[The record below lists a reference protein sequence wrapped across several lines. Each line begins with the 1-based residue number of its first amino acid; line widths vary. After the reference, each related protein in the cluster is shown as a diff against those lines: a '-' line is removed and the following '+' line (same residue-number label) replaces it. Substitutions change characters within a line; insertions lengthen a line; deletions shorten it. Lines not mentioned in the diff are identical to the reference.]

1 MPFLSPAWL
10 LGLLGAGLPVFVHL
24 LKRHKTDPLP
34 FSSLMFFEQRTQS
47 SVKHRRLQYLMLL
60 AMRLAIVI
68 LLALA
73 FANPYRKRQITA
85 AAGEKIVLVA
95 VDSSF
100 SMRTGPA
107 LANAKAEAHRIL
119 RSRGAGVKAQVLAL
133 GSNVSVLTGPETDP
147 GILRAAVE
155 SIQPGDGR
163 APLGEFTRAVRSLS
177 ASQRARMEV
186 HLISDLQRSAL
197 PEGFGDLQMPETVK
211 LILHRVGTAA
221 PNWAVENAVAPAT
234 VQDPKKARIEVTVA
248 GYGTQEAVRRV
259 TLMVNG
265 RAAASRD
272 VKIPAAGR
280 ATVEFTGL
288 DFPFGFVKA
297 EAVLEGGSDALPGDD
312 RLRFAMER
320 SDPRRVL
327 FIHEPRDTRSPLFF
341 RSALGAAASSQ
352 FALDAVTVDKAAEIA
367 PDKFSF
373 VVIADVLSL
382 PATFEKRLEDFLRT
396 GGAALIAVGPS
407 SARRK
412 KVPVTGDEIREG
424 RSFARGGARFET
436 LGEVDA
442 AHPSIRRA
450 RNWEGLKVYYAARI
464 DPGDGRVVARLSDRM
479 PVLYEKRVGE
489 GRALVLATGLD
500 NVSNDLPVLPE
511 FIPFVEQTAGYLA
524 GLEERRSSASVGAA
538 LELRSAR
545 ERSIAVDVID
555 PDGKRPLSLAEAA
568 SAQAFPV
575 TREGFYELRR
585 GSGRNEVVAVNADRR
600 ESDLTPMSE
609 DAMALWAG
617 DGGGERPVAAGAPG
631 VEKVEETISYWWYVM
646 MGLLAVALTES
657 WLASRYLGVEQEA
670 A

>member
-1 MPFLSPAWL
+1 MGFLSPAWL
-10 LGLLGAGLPVFVHL
+10 AGLLGVGLPIFVHL
-24 LKRHKTDPLP
+24 LKRHKTDPVP

-47 SVKHRRLQYLMLL
+47 SVKHRRLQYLLLL

-73 FANPYRKRQITA
+73 FANPYRKREVTA
-85 AAGEKIVLVA
+85 AAGEKIVVVA

-100 SMRTGPA
+100 SMRAGSA
-107 LANAKAEAHRIL
+107 LADARAAAHRIL
-119 RSRGAGVKAQVLAL
+119 AARGSGVKAQVLSL
-133 GSNVSVLTGPETDP
+133 GSTVGVLTGPERDP

-163 APLGEFTRAVRSLS
+163 APLGEFARAVRSLS

-186 HLISDLQRSAL
+186 HLISDLQKSAL

-211 LILHRVGTAA
+211 LELHRVGPGAK

-248 GYGTQEAVRRV
+248 GYNTEEAQRRV
-259 TLMVNG
+259 TLQVNG
-265 RAAASRD
+265 RAAAARE
-272 VKIPAAGR
+272 VKIPASGR

-288 DFPFGFVKA
+288 DFPFGFVRC

-327 FIHEPRDTRSPLFF
+327 FVHEPKDSRSPLFF
-341 RSALGAAASSQ
+341 RTALAAATAQ
-352 FALDAVTVDKAAEIA
+352 FALDTVSVDKAAEIA

-373 VVIADVLSL
+373 VVVADVLSL
-382 PATFEKRLEDFLRT
+382 PPAFEKRLENFIRT

-407 SARRK
+407 SAKRRN
-412 KVPVTGDEIREG
+412 VPVTGDEIREALPYA
-424 RSFARGGARFET
+424 RSGARFET

-442 AHPSIRRA
+442 AHPAVRRA
-450 RNWEGLKVYYAARI
+450 NRWEGLKVYYASRI
-464 DPGDGRVVARLSDRM
+464 EPGDGRVVARLSDRM
-479 PVLYEKRVGE
+479 PVLFEKRMGE
-489 GRALVLATGLD
+489 GRVLVLATGLD
-500 NVSNDLPVLPE
+500 NVSNDLPVLPA
-511 FIPFVEQTAGYLA
+511 FVPFVEQTASYLA

-538 LELRSAR
+538 LELRTAR

-555 PDGKRPLSLAEAA
+555 PDGKRPLSLTEAA
-568 SAQAFPV
+568 SVETFTVA
-575 TREGFYELRR
+575 REGFYELRR

-609 DAMALWAG
+609 DAMALWTG
-617 DGGGERPVAAGAPG
+617 DGGGGRPVAAGADG
-631 VEKVEETISYWWYVM
+631 VEKIEETVSYWWYVM
-646 MGLLAVALTES
+646 IGLLAAALAES